1 MIFGGIVTLAVL
13 APNLLFLIYPPR
25 PSGPARTDVPAV
37 GRWIEILERVGQA
50 TCFVLPFFY
59 QIDVQRPL
67 AIPLLGVLIL
77 MLIIYYTGW
86 ARYLIQRRD
95 TFMMFKPLLGIPLP
109 MALAP
114 VICFFA
120 AAVLFSSLWLGAAAV
135 CLAVGHLAV
144 SYHEYLKWR

>member
-13 APNLLFLIYPPR
+13 APNLLYLIYPPR
-25 PSGPARTDVPAV
+25 QVRAARTDVPAV
-37 GRWIEILERVGQA
+37 SRWIEILERAGQA
-50 TCFVLPFFY
+50 ACFVLPFFY
-59 QIDVQRPL
+59 QIDLQRPL
-67 AIPLLGVLIL
+67 AIPLVGVLII

-86 ARYLIQRRD
+86 ARYLAQGRD
-95 TFMMFKPLLGIPLP
+95 TFLLFKPLWAIPLP

-120 AAVLFSSLWLGAAAV
+120 AAAQFSSAWLAVAAV
-135 CLAVGHLAV
+135 WLAVGHLTV